1 LKEQAMDAIVDAG
14 WRLYPAAALM
24 VFGALLTVQAVRLA
38 RASWRRPLSTSM
50 QPLGWMQAFRLTIIG
65 LALVGIGAAW
75 TWQIGWL
82 LALSLAIG
90 GEETLETSIAISAL
104 RRAPRPSGFTGRAPS
119 TGAITPAGSGRP
131 VG

>member
-1 LKEQAMDAIVDAG
+1 MDAIVDAS
-14 WRLYPAAALM
+14 WRLYPAATLM
-24 VFGALLTVQAVRLA
+24 VLGALLTVQAVRLA

-90 GEETLETSIAISAL
+90 GEETLETSFAISAL
-104 RRAPRPSGFTGRAPS
+104 RRAAPPCGFAGREPG
-119 TGAITPAGSGRP
+119 TGAMTPAGPGRP
-131 VG
+131 AGL